1 MRNKIYKILLF
12 FIVFTMMF
20 VATSYAS
27 DSDIE
32 IRVRIREPRK
42 TNEQVD
48 LQGYGNINMYNILE
62 SKDVPIAV
70 LEQNLKF
77 LLDTYY
83 NRNYLVQDSK
93 SSEAVIGP
101 YHLKLKDKEFESY
114 STALQ
119 NANDLATNYGIK
131 FYPFYNG
138 KNFNIY
144 AGNFINEAQASKS
157 RDNLISNG
165 ISCETVNGLN
175 QFVVVLN
182 SSNNAVLM
190 YANNFNIYFSTFNND
205 LNCNSIKIDGKVYK
219 GEAAFSL
226 SDGRLLS
233 INKVS
238 LKNYLYGVLPREIF
252 TTWPEEVIKAQ
263 ALAARSYAVASL
275 SPNAKNGYDVEDNQN
290 DQVYGGYSAE
300 QKITNAIVDSTDGQK
315 IYHDGKVIMAYFHST
330 SGGRTE
336 NTENIW
342 VTPVPYLKAVDD
354 PYSENTP
361 LATWKRTVTKE
372 DAIKNAKDINPNVT
386 DVYNILI
393 TDVSENGRVMQCII
407 STDVGDIILKKS
419 NITATFGYRI
429 LPSTWFS
436 LTSDCDVYLIS
447 ESSFIAQQNSG
458 QGGSVLDGSANDS
471 VLDVNNNS
479 PKENTSDTGKVNPD
493 DKRVSLNNK
502 YIISSSG
509 VSNVNNNSLN
519 FISSTGVSKLSTV
532 PTAYYFDGKG
542 NGHGIG
548 MSQYGAKKMA
558 EEGYTYEQIIKHYYT
573 GVEIR

>member
-1 MRNKIYKILLF
+1 
-12 FIVFTMMF
+12 MMF

-32 IRVRIREPRK
+32 IRVRIREPRN

-70 LEQNLKF
+70 LEQNLKVF
-77 LLDTYY
+77 LDTYY
-83 NRNYLVQDSK
+83 NNNYLVQDSK

-101 YHLKLKDKEFESY
+101 YHLKLIDKEYVSY
-114 STALQ
+114 NEALD
-119 NANDLATNYGIK
+119 NAKKLAANYSIN

-138 KNFNIY
+138 KSFNIY
-144 AGNFINEAQASKS
+144 AGNFINEAEASKS
-157 RDNLISNG
+157 RDNLIANG
-165 ISCETVNGLN
+165 ISSETVNGLN
-175 QFVVVLN
+175 QFVIVLN
-182 SSNNAVLM
+182 SINSPVLM
-190 YANNFNIYFSTFNND
+190 YANNFNIYYSTFNND
-205 LNCNSIKIDGKVYK
+205 LNCNSIKIDGRVYK
-219 GEAAFSL
+219 GEAAFSI
-226 SDGRLLS
+226 SDVRLLS

-252 TTWPEEVIKAQ
+252 TTWPAEVIKAQ
-263 ALAARSYAVASL
+263 ALTARSYAVASL
-275 SPNAKNGYDVEDNQN
+275 KPNSKTGYDVEDNQN

-300 QKITNAIVDSTDGQK
+300 NPITNAIVDSTDGQK

-342 VTPVPYLKAVDD
+342 VIPIPYLKAVED
-354 PYSENTP
+354 PFSENTP

-372 DAIKNAKDINPNVT
+372 EAIKNAKEINPNVT
-386 DVYNILI
+386 DVYNIVI
-393 TDVSENGRVMQCII
+393 TEVSENGRVMQCII
-407 STDVGDIILKKS
+407 STDAGDIILKKS

-447 ESSFIAQQNSG
+447 ENSFIAQQESG
-458 QGGSVLDGSANDS
+458 HGDS
-471 VLDVNNNS
+471 VLDDSSSSSGSLSSSDDSILDKDN
-479 PKENTSDTGKVNPD
+479 PPQDIEKNTDIEKINPD
-493 DKRVSLNNK
+493 DERVSLNNK

-509 VSNVNNNSLN
+509 ISNINNSSLS

-532 PTAYYFDGKG
+532 PTSYYFDGKG